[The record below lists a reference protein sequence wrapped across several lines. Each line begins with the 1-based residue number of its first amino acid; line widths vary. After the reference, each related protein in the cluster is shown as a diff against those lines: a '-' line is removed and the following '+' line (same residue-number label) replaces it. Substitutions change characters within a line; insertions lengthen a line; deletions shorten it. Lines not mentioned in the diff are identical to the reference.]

1 MRVPREP
8 KPTTVPLCQSL
19 CSMTSTKSPIANQ
32 DARLQIHGCCRTTVE
47 IICRE
52 PTADAVGITGMSEHV
67 LFTAAAVS
75 SWCEACVHPT
85 TFHVNPMTY
94 VSRSE
99 SNAAVMRPVDWI
111 ALVFSSYMVGLT
123 VAGEVKDIR
132 ICEIARERAG
142 DAIAPQWRR
151 ALILTNGARRWIFLC
166 AFGWIIP
173 NLVALKGG
181 DALNS

>member
-1 MRVPREP
+1 M
-8 KPTTVPLCQSL
+8 
-19 CSMTSTKSPIANQ
+19 
-32 DARLQIHGCCRTTVE
+32 G
-47 IICRE
+47 
-52 PTADAVGITGMSEHV
+52 EHV
-67 LFTAAAVS
+67 LFTTAAVS

-132 ICEIARERAG
+132 VCEIARERAG

-181 DALNS
+181 DALNSQFPLLVAHCHCFVSRHSRSLMINASSMILLADVLPQYALILSL